1 MIVTKKH
8 LSRRAL
14 LRGFGTALAL
24 PMLDAMVPVF
34 HNAAAAP
41 ASGAGSAAPMR
52 LAFHYVP
59 NGVNYKEW
67 RPVGEGSVFEF
78 SRILKPIEKYRK
90 DLMVLSGLDIHPGNA
105 LGDGG
110 GDHARAG
117 ASYLTGVHPHK
128 TAGADIHG
136 GVSADQIA
144 AQVVGKNTRLA
155 SLELGCEDSRTVGN
169 CDTGYSCAYTNSIS
183 WRTPT
188 LPLPPETNPRVIFER
203 LFGTDDLKVDA
214 VTKARRTLL
223 RKSVLDVVGERTQKL
238 LGEVGPSDRR
248 KLDEYM
254 TGVRE
259 VERRIQIAETDTHQF
274 KPDLEKPTGVPIEF
288 GEYMKL
294 MFDLQILAFQAD
306 LTRVSTF
313 MYGREG
319 SVRTYNEIGV
329 ADPHHPI
336 THHRNLPEL
345 LEKIAKINTYH
356 VELFSYFLDRLKAT
370 QDGDGTLLDH
380 SMVMYGGALCDGNQH
395 GHENVPTVLVGRG
408 NGRFTPGRHLV
419 YPKGTPITNL
429 YLALLDRMDVH
440 PESIGDSNGML
451 EHLTDL

>member
-1 MIVTKKH
+1 MIVTGKH
-8 LSRRAL
+8 LSCRTL

-24 PMLDAMVPVF
+24 PMLDAMVP
-34 HNAAAAP
+34 AMGK
-41 ASGAGSAAPMR
+41 GATSAAPLR
-52 LAFHYVP
+52 LAFNYIP

-67 RPVGEGSVFEF
+67 RPAGNGADFQF
-78 SRILKPIEKYRK
+78 SRILKPIERHRK
-90 DLMVLSGLDIHPGNA
+90 DMLVLSGLDIHNGNA

-136 GVSADQIA
+136 GTSADQIA
-144 AQVVGKNTRLA
+144 AEVVGKQTRLA

-183 WRTPT
+183 WRNPT

-203 LFGTDDLKVDA
+203 LFGTDDLQVDPA
-214 VTKARRTLL
+214 AKARRTLL
-223 RKSVLDVVGERTQKL
+223 RKSILDVVGERTQKL
-238 LGEVGPSDRR
+238 LSDVGPADRR

-259 VERRIQIAETDTHQF
+259 VERRIQMSEADTHKF
-274 KPDLEKPTGVPIEF
+274 TPNLEKPTGVPIGF
-288 GEYMKL
+288 GDYAKL

-336 THHRNLPEL
+336 THHRNLPDL
-345 LEKIAKINTYH
+345 LEKIAKINTFH
-356 VELFSYFLDRLKAT
+356 VELFAYYLDKLKAT

-380 SMVMYGGALCDGNQH
+380 SMIVYGGALCDGNQH
-395 GHENVPTVLVGRG
+395 GHENVPTVLVGRAG
-408 NGRFTPGRHLV
+408 GRFSTGRHIA
-419 YPKGTPITNL
+419 YPQGTPITNL
-429 YLALLDRMDVH
+429 YMALLDQMGVH
-440 PESIGDSNGML
+440 PESIGDSNGKL

>member
-1 MIVTKKH
+1 MIVTGRH
-8 LSRRAL
+8 LSRRTL

-24 PMLDAMVPVF
+24 PMLDAMVPAMSK
-34 HNAAAAP
+34 AAT
-41 ASGAGSAAPMR
+41 SSAAPLR
-52 LAFHYVP
+52 LAFNYIP

-67 RPVGEGSVFEF
+67 RPIGEGTAFEF
-78 SRILKPIEKYRK
+78 SRTLKPIERHRK
-90 DLMVLSGLDIHPGNA
+90 DLLVLSGLDIHNGNS

-203 LFGTDDLKVDA
+203 LFGADDLQVDPA
-214 VTKARRTLL
+214 TKARRTLL
-223 RKSVLDVVGERTQKL
+223 RKSILDVVGERTQKL
-238 LGEVGPSDRR
+238 LSDVGPADRR

-259 VERRIQIAETDTHQF
+259 VERRIQFAETETKRF
-274 KPDLEKPTGVPIEF
+274 TPNLEKPTGVPVEF
-288 GEYMKL
+288 GDYVKL

-319 SVRTYNEIGV
+319 SVRTYGEIGV
-329 ADPHHPI
+329 PDPHHPI
-336 THHRNLPEL
+336 THHRNLPDL
-345 LEKIAKINTYH
+345 LEKIAKINNYH
-356 VELFSYFLDRLKAT
+356 VELFSYYLDKLKAT

-380 SMVMYGGALCDGNQH
+380 SMIVYGGALCDGNQH
-395 GHENVPTVLVGRG
+395 GHENVPTVLIGRAG
-408 NGRFTPGRHLV
+408 GRFTPGRHIV
-419 YPKGTPITNL
+419 YPQGTPITNL
-429 YLALLDRMDVH
+429 YMALLDQMGVH
-440 PESIGDSNGML
+440 PESVGDSNGKL
-451 EHLTDL
+451 DHLTDL

>member
-1 MIVTKKH
+1 MIVTGKH
-8 LSRRAL
+8 LSRRTL

-24 PMLDAMVPVF
+24 PMLDAM
-34 HNAAAAP
+34 AP
-41 ASGAGSAAPMR
+41 AMGKGAASAAPLR
-52 LAFHYVP
+52 LAFNYIP

-67 RPVGEGSVFEF
+67 RPAGNGADFQF
-78 SRILKPIEKYRK
+78 SRILKPIEHHRK
-90 DLMVLSGLDIHPGNA
+90 DMLVLSGLDIHNGNA

-136 GVSADQIA
+136 GTSADQIA
-144 AQVVGKNTRLA
+144 AEVAGKQTRLA

-183 WRTPT
+183 WRNPT

-203 LFGTDDLKVDA
+203 LFGTDDLQVDPA
-214 VTKARRTLL
+214 TKARRTLL
-223 RKSVLDVVGERTQKL
+223 RKSILDVVGERTQKL
-238 LGEVGPSDRR
+238 LSDVGPADRR

-259 VERRIQIAETDTHQF
+259 VERRIQMSEADTHKF
-274 KPDLEKPTGVPIEF
+274 TPNLEKPTGVPISF
-288 GEYMKL
+288 GDYVKL
-294 MFDLQILAFQAD
+294 MFDLQVLAFQAD

-336 THHRNLPEL
+336 THHRNLPDL
-345 LEKIAKINTYH
+345 LEKIAKINTFH
-356 VELFSYFLDRLKAT
+356 VELFGYYLDKLKAT
-370 QDGDGTLLDH
+370 RDGDGTLLDH
-380 SMVMYGGALCDGNQH
+380 SMIVYGGALCDGNQH
-395 GHENVPTVLVGRG
+395 GHENVPTVLVGRAG
-408 NGRFTPGRHLV
+408 GRFSTGRHIA
-419 YPKGTPITNL
+419 YPQGTPITNL
-429 YLALLDRMDVH
+429 YMALLDQMGVH
-440 PESIGDSNGML
+440 PESIGDSNGKL

>member
-1 MIVTKKH
+1 MIITKKH

-24 PMLDAMVPVF
+24 PLLDAMVPAMAR
-34 HNAAAAP
+34 AATPAP
-41 ASGAGSAAPMR
+41 LR
-52 LAFHYVP
+52 LAFNYIP

-67 RPVGEGSVFEF
+67 RPAGEGAAFEF
-78 SRILKPIEKYRK
+78 SRILKPLEKHRQ
-90 DLMVLSGLDIHPGNA
+90 DLLILSGLDIHNGNA

-136 GVSADQIA
+136 GVSADQVA
-144 AQVVGKNTRLA
+144 AHVVGKNTRLA

-183 WRTPT
+183 WRSPT

-203 LFGTDDLKVDA
+203 LFGTDDLQVDA
-214 VTKARRTLL
+214 ATKARRTLL
-223 RKSVLDVVGERTQKL
+223 RKSILDVVGERTQKL
-238 LGEVGPSDRR
+238 LSEVGPEDRR

-259 VERRIQIAETDTHQF
+259 VERRIQMAETRTEQF
-274 KPDLEKPTGVPIEF
+274 TPDMEKPAGMPVEF
-288 GEYMKL
+288 SSYVKL

-306 LTRVSTF
+306 ITRVSTF

-345 LEKIAKINTYH
+345 LEKIAKINTHH
-356 VELFSYFLDRLKAT
+356 VDLFSYYLDKLKAT
-370 QDGDGTLLDH
+370 ADGDGTLLDH

-395 GHENVPTVLVGRG
+395 GHENVPTLLVGRA
-408 NGRFTPGRHLV
+408 NGRFSPGRHV
-419 YPKGTPITNL
+419 IFPQGTPITNL
-429 YLALLDRMDVH
+429 YMALLDQMGVH
-440 PESIGDSNGML
+440 PEAMGDSNGKV
-451 EHLTDL
+451 EHLTAL

>member
-1 MIVTKKH
+1 MIVTGKH
-8 LSRRAL
+8 LSRRTL

-24 PMLDAMVPVF
+24 PMLDAMVP
-34 HNAAAAP
+34 AMGK
-41 ASGAGSAAPMR
+41 GATSAAPLR
-52 LAFHYVP
+52 LAFNYIP

-67 RPVGEGSVFEF
+67 RPAGNGADFQF
-78 SRILKPIEKYRK
+78 SRILKPIERHRK
-90 DLMVLSGLDIHPGNA
+90 DMLVLSGLDIHNGNA

-136 GVSADQIA
+136 GTSADQIA
-144 AQVVGKNTRLA
+144 AEVVGKQTRLA

-183 WRTPT
+183 WRNPT

-203 LFGTDDLKVDA
+203 LFGTDDLQVDPA
-214 VTKARRTLL
+214 AKARRTLL
-223 RKSVLDVVGERTQKL
+223 RKSILDVVGERTQKL
-238 LGEVGPSDRR
+238 LSDVGPADRR

-259 VERRIQIAETDTHQF
+259 VERRIQMSEADTHKF
-274 KPDLEKPTGVPIEF
+274 TPNLEKPTGVPIGF
-288 GEYMKL
+288 GDYAKL

-336 THHRNLPEL
+336 THHRNLPDL
-345 LEKIAKINTYH
+345 LEKIAKINTFH
-356 VELFSYFLDRLKAT
+356 VELFAYYLDKLKAT

-380 SMVMYGGALCDGNQH
+380 SMIVYGGALCDGNQH
-395 GHENVPTVLVGRG
+395 GHENVPTVLVGRAG
-408 NGRFTPGRHLV
+408 GRFSTGRHIA
-419 YPKGTPITNL
+419 YPQGTPITNL
-429 YLALLDRMDVH
+429 YMALLDQMGVH
-440 PESIGDSNGML
+440 PESIGDSNGKL